1 MFVIGIGFA
10 ESKRLV
16 GFGDSLTAL
25 IICSQSFSWY
35 EHRPLVKEIKNSP
48 SGYRYSLCPC
58 GARYVFMQ
66 HVIWTHWKVCIRSPF
81 ELLALISFT
90 SQANATTN
98 PCSKLFDYCAQL
110 RSFWGMGSGDGIW
123 SRHESLFAASI
134 ILAEPYSGILLLM
147 IIKAYQTCEY
157 MLFVTCT
164 AQSLTKARAC
174 LVRHGPVFGL
184 ARLVYVDGMHIFH
197 PKNPG
202 LTISSGILY
211 YIALFGTFK
220 APRQKFGLLISWQ
233 LSRPST

>member
-1 MFVIGIGFA
+1 MQPPILTPACLLTGRTSISFEEWALVTGFEA
-10 ESKRLV
+10 
-16 GFGDSLTAL
+16 GM
-25 IICSQSFSWY
+25 
-35 EHRPLVKEIKNSP
+35 N
-48 SGYRYSLCPC
+48 RYSL
-58 GARYVFMQ
+58 RF
-66 HVIWTHWKVCIRSPF
+66 
-81 ELLALISFT
+81 
-90 SQANATTN
+90 
-98 PCSKLFDYCAQL
+98 
-110 RSFWGMGSGDGIW
+110 
-123 SRHESLFAASI
+123 I

-220 APRQKFGLLISWQ
+220 APRQKFGLLIS
-233 LSRPST
+233 